1 MRGPEGRKGWSMKSE
16 IQSLKSDCNEPKERL
31 ISVMNHLSEIGAV
44 KEADQLEKI
53 IIKLEVWQ
61 NR

>member
-1 MRGPEGRKGWSMKSE
+1 MTRTERKEFIEGCKRNANSA
-16 IQSLKSDCNEPKERL
+16 KERL
-31 ISVMNHLSEIGAV
+31 IDIMDNLRCVEASR
-44 KEADQLEKI
+44 EADALEKI

>member
-1 MRGPEGRKGWSMKSE
+1 MTKAEKREFVEGCKR
-16 IQSLKSDCNEPKERL
+16 NANTAKERL
-31 ISVMNHLSEIGAV
+31 IDIMQNLECVGADR
-44 KEADQLEKI
+44 EAAALEKI

>member
-1 MRGPEGRKGWSMKSE
+1 MKSE